1 MDKTVF
7 EILLGLVYRA
17 KRHPLLRYFR
27 EARGHD
33 FDPNPLHRR
42 LLVVAWRDARRGEAR
57 RGEAR
62 RGDREQ
68 YDCYESMVSD
78 PPPHVYPLRPPTLYA
93 HHSFPEEKLGTVT
106 FSFASCGEREGNEK
120 KKHIHT
126 HTHLYI
132 CCCYFV
138 AFRSLESYWLAGDSP
153 PPHHPPDPLPTTD
166 ITHLFL
172 FLPSPSLL

>member
-1 MDKTVF
+1 MRF
-7 EILLGLVYRA
+7 FLVSSIVQNDTHFYGTFGR
-17 KRHPLLRYFR
+17 R
-27 EARGHD
+27 EDTTSTPTPYIDACWLWRG
-33 FDPNPLHRR
+33 
-42 LLVVAWRDARRGEAR
+42 VTRGEAR

-78 PPPHVYPLRPPTLYA
+78 PPPHVYPLRPPTIYA

-153 PPHHPPDPLPTTD
+153 PPHHPPDPLPNTD